1 MKYKKGL
8 LIICLIICLFS
19 IASVCASEV
28 NETDVASEN
37 QIEIDSGNDNVPAI
51 DEQDVDEVG
60 ITEEN
65 ELSATPGKFSA
76 LSNLIKHSNGTVKL
90 SRDYEYGGGA
100 ITGITISKTVT
111 VDGNGHELNG
121 NKSSRIFL
129 VEADNVVLKNIKF
142 VNGKHT
148 QKGGALY
155 ITGKNCKIINCSFI
169 GGSANSG
176 GGAYGGT
183 VINSSFTGNSA
194 SYGGALSNA
203 EAINCT
209 FENNIGKVHSGAL
222 LNVNAYNC
230 TLTNNSAP
238 SAGAMK
244 EGSSINC
251 IFTNNHAKYGGAI
264 YNSFTQGSVFNDN
277 YANTSGGAAYNSTVT
292 DCNFTNN
299 SAKYG
304 GAVYFSSAINCIFTD
319 NNANYGGALGK
330 GNATRCTFI
339 NNYAEYGG
347 ALYES
352 HVRDSIFMRNAVNAI
367 GGAIYK
373 GSCENCT
380 FSHNTATKYAGAG
393 FEISVENSTFINNS
407 AEIGGA
413 LAYTNGGSIE
423 NCTFKHN
430 HAKKGGTIYI
440 TTVDLT
446 VIPNC
451 KILNCIFTENTGA
464 AIMGNNYRIY
474 EGYIFID
481 NCEFIDNENGAVS
494 SGYETFLNNSNFYN
508 NTHALNLYGTRPHN
522 VLNCIFENNYNT
534 VANISSFGSDT
545 IENCS
550 FINNHEGI
558 TLNIEDHNSIVKN
571 CCFINNT
578 GKYNIFLEMDSN
590 IENCVFENNSC
601 RSIVFQNL
609 ETSRVIN
616 CSFKNI
622 NNDAIVSLYFVKDI
636 PDIPGFYVEVV
647 NCSFTNIHGY
657 ALEEAMAINSTF
669 SNMNHTIVSRAQ
681 TVNCTFTN
689 CIKTATTIWTYY
701 DDKYMGAHLS
711 DINGYSLIGCTVR
724 VQLNGKVS
732 NLITDYNGNVEL
744 NIQDL
749 LPDVYTAIVS
759 FAGNEM
765 YLNSKTSEEIIIYR
779 SNPELICSPSSFTY
793 GDGKSFVV
801 TLKDE
806 NDVPITNHLITVSF
820 EYNKV
825 FKLRTDK
832 NGQIRISSSSV
843 VPKTYE
849 VTVKSQETRKYYDC
863 YKFLKITVKKATPKL
878 TAKAKTFKK
887 SVKTKKYSITL
898 KDNQNKAMKNTKVT
912 IKINKKTY
920 TAKTNNKGKATF
932 KIKKLTKKG
941 TYKAT
946 VTYKGNA
953 YYNKVT
959 KKVNIKVK

>member
-8 LIICLIICLFS
+8 IFICLIICLFS
-19 IASVCASEV
+19 IASVCASDV
-28 NETDVASEN
+28 NETIVANEN
-37 QIEIDSGNDNVPAI
+37 QIEIDSGNDNVTAI

-148 QKGGALY
+148 QKGGAVY

-238 SAGAMK
+238 YAGAMK

-299 SAKYG
+299 SANYG
-304 GAVYFSSAINCIFTD
+304 GAVYIGSAINCIFTD

-352 HVRDSIFMRNAVNAI
+352 HVRDSIFMRNAVNAT

-407 AEIGGA
+407 AETGGA
-413 LAYTNGGSIE
+413 LVYTNGGSIE

-446 VIPNC
+446 VSPNC

-464 AIMGNNYRIY
+464 AIMGNNYGIY
-474 EGYIFID
+474 DGYIFID

-494 SGYETFLNNSNFYN
+494 SGFETFLNNSNFYN

-550 FINNHEGI
+550 FTNNHEGI
-558 TLNIEDHNSIVKN
+558 TLNIEDRNSIVKN

-601 RSIVFQNL
+601 RSIVVENM
-609 ETSRVIN
+609 ETSRVTN

-636 PDIPGFYVEVV
+636 PDIPGIYVEAV

-689 CIKTATTIWTYY
+689 CIKTATTIWTYS

-863 YKFLKITVKKATPKL
+863 YKFLKITVKKATPKI
-878 TAKAKTFKK
+878 TAKTKTFKK
-887 SVKTKKYSITL
+887 SLKTKKYSITL
-898 KDNQNKAMKNTKVT
+898 KNHLNKVMKNTKLTLKV
-912 IKINKKTY
+912 NKKTY
-920 TAKTNNKGKATF
+920 TATTNKKGVATF
-932 KIKKLTKKG
+932 KITKLNKKG
-941 TYKAT
+941 TFKA
-946 VTYKGNA
+946 VITYKGNA

-959 KKVNIKVK
+959 KKVNIKCK